1 MKVSSVG
8 IIGAM
13 QIEIDAILGELE
25 NKTERRFGGLTFTSG
40 TLAGVEVSVAL
51 CAPGKVNAAIAA
63 QAMIDRLGPELIL
76 NIGVAGGIGK
86 DVHIG
91 DVVIAASCVEY
102 DFDTSALDGCPAGE
116 MSLPGFEKPLRFLPV
131 NGELARVLAQ
141 SAQGLYGRAHLGVI
155 ATGDRFVADPAFGEY
170 LQKEFGALACEM
182 EGGAVAHVCLANRHV
197 PCAVLRT
204 ISDNA
209 HDSETVDFLTFAQSS
224 AQKVQQLLKT
234 VLPQLAQRDVEDFY
248 DCYDHEVV

>member
-170 LQKEFGALACEM
+170 LQKEFRALACEI
-182 EGGAVAHVCLANRHV
+182 GDTLNTLNGNVCRHIHDLFCRFSLLAHSFPSPFLSKFLVAH
-197 PCAVLRT
+197 
-204 ISDNA
+204 
-209 HDSETVDFLTFAQSS
+209 FLPESAMSVQSRCRK
-224 AQKVQQLLKT
+224 A
-234 VLPQLAQRDVEDFY
+234 
-248 DCYDHEVV
+248 

>member
-131 NGELARVLAQ
+131 NGELAQVL
-141 SAQGLYGRAHLGVI
+141 
-155 ATGDRFVADPAFGEY
+155 
-170 LQKEFGALACEM
+170 
-182 EGGAVAHVCLANRHV
+182 
-197 PCAVLRT
+197 
-204 ISDNA
+204 A

-248 DCYDHEVV
+248 DCYDHEDF

>member
-63 QAMIDRLGPELIL
+63 QAMIDRLGPQLLL
-76 NIGVAGGIGK
+76 NIGVAGGIGR

-131 NGELARVLAQ
+131 NGELAQVLAQ

-155 ATGDRFVADPAFGEY
+155 ATGDRFVADPACGEY
-170 LQKEFGALACEM
+170 LQKE
-182 EGGAVAHVCLANRHV
+182 
-197 PCAVLRT
+197 
-204 ISDNA
+204 
-209 HDSETVDFLTFAQSS
+209 
-224 AQKVQQLLKT
+224 
-234 VLPQLAQRDVEDFY
+234 
-248 DCYDHEVV
+248 

>member
-1 MKVSSVG
+1 M
-8 IIGAM
+8 
-13 QIEIDAILGELE
+13 
-25 NKTERRFGGLTFTSG
+25 
-40 TLAGVEVSVAL
+40 AL

-131 NGELARVLAQ
+131 NGELAQVLAQ

-155 ATGDRFVADPAFGEY
+155 ATGDRF
-170 LQKEFGALACEM
+170 C
-182 EGGAVAHVCLANRHV
+182 GGPGLWGVSPKGVWRPGLRDGGRSGCPCVPANRHV

-209 HDSETVDFLTFAQSS
+209 PRQ
-224 AQKVQQLLKT
+224 
-234 VLPQLAQRDVEDFY
+234 
-248 DCYDHEVV
+248 